1 MKSMRFHYLFIICLS
16 FFLWAPANLLSQ
28 TTPVQYGEVEELEIG
43 GIEVVGVFFS
53 DPNAIK
59 SVAGLKVGQIIKI
72 PGADITKAM
81 RNLWKLRLFDNVQ
94 ITQDK
99 RIGDIVFLTIRL
111 SEQSRLAGW
120 SYRGVPQSVHDD
132 LNEILTPFL
141 IKGQVAST
149 ANQINARNAIK
160 KYYVEK
166 GNLDATVDVREEEA
180 GDRANAVNLIFDID
194 PKEKIKIEKITCD
207 GCNAITEAELKKSL
221 KETKAKSHLLKK
233 SKYVQADF
241 EADKALVIAKYRSEG
256 YRDAQILGDTIW
268 RNNDGLMEMVVK
280 VKEGEQYYFGDITW
294 KGNTVHT
301 NDQLTRI
308 LGIRKGE
315 IFNEELLQSRLSFSI
330 DGRDVTSLY
339 MDDGYLFFRVEPT
352 EVSVVDNTIDLEM
365 RIFEGPQATIDE
377 VIIKG
382 NTRTHEHVIR
392 RELRTQ
398 PGQKFSRSD
407 IIRSQRQIIA
417 LGYFNPESLGIQT
430 PVDQTNGTVDI
441 IYEVEERPS
450 DQLELSAGW
459 GGFGRSQ
466 IIGTLGV
473 TFNNFSLRN
482 LFKPEAW
489 SPLPQGDGQ
498 RFSVRIQTN
507 GDFFQSYNFSLTE
520 PWLGGK
526 RPNSFTVGGVITKV
540 DQTAYQGGK
549 LKISRGFV
557 GLGSRLK
564 WPDDNFISNTTLSA
578 EFIELDNYRTGDFVD
593 KNGRPITDGLYK
605 NFNIAQTI
613 ARSTINEPTF
623 PRNGSLISLTIQATL
638 PYSLMGRNYTAG
650 DPQSEY
656 EYVEYHKWDIDAE
669 WYTPLVGKLVLKTAA
684 KLGYLGFYNPDIG
697 TPPFERFEVGGDGL
711 STQQFGV
718 TGKDIV
724 SLRGYEIGDI
734 NANNSGGAAV
744 FNKFTVELRYPLS
757 LNPSSTI
764 FGMLFLTSG
773 NAWKNFDEYNPFNQL
788 RAAGVGVRAYLP
800 MFGLLGFDYAYGW
813 DNQSKLN
820 AGARWTEYANFNIV
834 LGFEPE

>member
-16 FFLWAPANLLSQ
+16 FFVWAPVNLLSQ

-59 SVAGLKVGQIIKI
+59 SVAGLKVGQIIKV

>member
-1 MKSMRFHYLFIICLS
+1 
-16 FFLWAPANLLSQ
+16 
-28 TTPVQYGEVEELEIG
+28 
-43 GIEVVGVFFS
+43 
-53 DPNAIK
+53 
-59 SVAGLKVGQIIKI
+59 
-72 PGADITKAM
+72 
-81 RNLWKLRLFDNVQ
+81 
-94 ITQDK
+94 
-99 RIGDIVFLTIRL
+99 
-111 SEQSRLAGW
+111 
-120 SYRGVPQSVHDD
+120 
-132 LNEILTPFL
+132 
-141 IKGQVAST
+141 
-149 ANQINARNAIK
+149 
-160 KYYVEK
+160 
-166 GNLDATVDVREEEA
+166 
-180 GDRANAVNLIFDID
+180 
-194 PKEKIKIEKITCD
+194 
-207 GCNAITEAELKKSL
+207 
-221 KETKAKSHLLKK
+221 
-233 SKYVQADF
+233 
-241 EADKALVIAKYRSEG
+241 
-256 YRDAQILGDTIW
+256 
-268 RNNDGLMEMVVK
+268 
-280 VKEGEQYYFGDITW
+280 
-294 KGNTVHT
+294 
-301 NDQLTRI
+301 
-308 LGIRKGE
+308 
-315 IFNEELLQSRLSFSI
+315 
-330 DGRDVTSLY
+330 
-339 MDDGYLFFRVEPT
+339 
-352 EVSVVDNTIDLEM
+352 
-365 RIFEGPQATIDE
+365 
-377 VIIKG
+377 G

>member
-1 MKSMRFHYLFIICLS
+1 
-16 FFLWAPANLLSQ
+16 
-28 TTPVQYGEVEELEIG
+28 VQYGEVEELEIG